1 MLPKNGGGWKMD
13 SEQKVQKAYECLLS
27 HDFAN
32 AEKWF
37 ELAIEGD
44 TQNASLHY
52 KLSVTYARNNK
63 LQKAVWHAELAVKL
77 DYEEQL
83 YRAHLQH
90 LEARRLIVQAEN
102 YFDGTTESLYMV
114 IYLLRHA
121 VNLDPLAVQGYLL
134 LSEAYAGLEDYHQAV
149 QNAKEAVKL
158 DPLDDF
164 AIQQLE
170 RYKLKLEQYLHP

>member
-1 MLPKNGGGWKMD
+1 MD
-13 SEQKVQKAYECLLS
+13 SEQMVQKAYACLLS

-44 TQNASLHY
+44 PENASLHY

-63 LQKAVWHAELAVKL
+63 LQKALWHAKLAVQ
-77 DYEEQL
+77 YNTEEQL
-83 YRAHLQH
+83 YLAHLQH
-90 LEARRLIVQAEN
+90 LEARRLIVQAEG

-121 VNLDPLAVQGYLL
+121 VNLDPLAIQGYLL
-134 LSEAYAGLEDYHQAV
+134 LGEAYAGLEDYDQAIKFV
-149 QNAKEAVKL
+149 KEAIKL
-158 DPLDDF
+158 DPLDDY
-164 AIQQLE
+164 AILELE
-170 RYKLKLEQYLHP
+170 RYKLKLEQYLKQ